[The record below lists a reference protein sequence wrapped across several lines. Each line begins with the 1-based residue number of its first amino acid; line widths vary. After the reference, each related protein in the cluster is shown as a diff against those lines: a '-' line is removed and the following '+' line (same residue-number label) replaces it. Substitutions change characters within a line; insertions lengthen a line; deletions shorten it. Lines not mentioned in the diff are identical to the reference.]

1 MLLLGKGGGALQGF
15 WGDELWVGT
24 TATQRVQDVHM
35 TVLHILVES
44 VERLLFPE
52 NYGEE

>member
-24 TATQRVQDVHM
+24 TATQRVLDVHM